1 MPHKRPIG
9 ASMSTSPYQSYYLLL
24 DAFDKTGLAM
34 FGKDCAGHEVR
45 AAPVDPDPLSVR
57 VEIEKIEARLEQISL
72 QLSDIH
78 KTPIEELTPGERAR
92 QAKDLKALSDEQKDL
107 RCQYAE
113 LPDVSDM
120 SDKGSLTFSRRMDV
134 ENALKD
140 AFKSGAL
147 SLIVAQNTRV
157 EWGIWS
163 AEIGFNVDFFRS
175 LVTCPSQL
183 MNLDTAPGFV
193 TKEDFDPWVYR
204 YQEAGAEIEGM
215 SRFAQ
220 LEGFL
225 LREFANDPDCK
236 LSKQTFKQR
245 AKAEL
250 KGYSRD
256 SFDMVWAKVA
266 SPERSKGGRKPK
278 PK

>member
-1 MPHKRPIG
+1 
-9 ASMSTSPYQSYYLLL
+9 MSISPYQSYYLLL

-34 FGKDCAGHEVR
+34 FGKDWTGHEVR

-57 VEIEKIEARLEQISL
+57 AEIEKIEARLEQISL

-78 KTPIEELTPGERAR
+78 KTPIKELTPGERAR

-120 SDKGSLTFSRRMDV
+120 SDKGSLAFSRRMDV

-157 EWGIWS
+157 EWEVWS
-163 AEIGFNVDFFRS
+163 AEIGFSVAFFRS
-175 LVTCPSQL
+175 LVACPNQL

-193 TKEDFDPWVYR
+193 VKTEFDRWLYRFQKTNAGIETLSAFAKIEDF
-204 YQEAGAEIEGM
+204 
-215 SRFAQ
+215 
-220 LEGFL
+220 
-225 LREFANDPDCK
+225 LRHEFAKDPDCNTP
-236 LSKQTFKQR
+236 KQAFKAL
-245 AKAEL
+245 AKENL
-250 KGYSRD
+250 KDYSRD
-256 SFDMVWAKVA
+256 RFDLVWATVA
-266 SPERSKGGRKPK
+266 PAERSKGGRKRK
-278 PK
+278 SK